1 MILFSHLGFPG
12 GTECAWQCWRCGFN
26 SWVRKIPQRRIWQ
39 PTPLFL
45 TRKFHGQRSRA
56 GYGPWDHKS
65 QTRLTA
71 YIHTYTQG
79 GISGDIFG
87 VTNVAQQ
94 SSGSREMV
102 IVARRG
108 GDTTSSVATD
118 AAYLRMYRTVFTT
131 SHLTQKINRV
141 DVEKPCRRLQ
151 CHEVK
156 SLSRIR
162 LFATLWTVAYQDPQ
176 SMGFS
181 RQEYWSGLPFR
192 HNIAQILHSIA
203 FIPRN
208 LSSSFRQM
216 Q

>member
-1 MILFSHLGFPG
+1 MGS
-12 GTECAWQCWRCGFN
+12 Q
-26 SWVRKIPQRRIWQ
+26 
-39 PTPLFL
+39 
-45 TRKFHGQRSRA
+45 
-56 GYGPWDHKS
+56 KS
-65 QTRLTA
+65 NMTDC
-71 YIHTYTQG
+71 IHTHREHLE
-79 GISGDIFG
+79 ISGDIFG

-94 SSGSREMV
+94 SSGGREMV

-118 AAYLRMYRTVFTT
+118 AAHLRMYRTVSTT
-131 SHLTQKINRV
+131 SHLTQTINRV

-156 SLSRIR
+156 SLSRVR

-181 RQEYWSGLPFR
+181 RQEYWSGLPFQ